1 MAYASAGIIP
11 HAPVVQSVVPST
23 GIVYRGV
30 QSQIIVDPPEVKT
43 VIEAAPLVRVA
54 SVVHAATGAAPVVHA
69 AAPLVHASP
78 VVLRAPLVHSKYR
91 FV

>member
-54 SVVHAATGAAPVVHA
+54 SVVHVAPVVHA
-69 AAPLVHASP
+69 ATPLVHASP